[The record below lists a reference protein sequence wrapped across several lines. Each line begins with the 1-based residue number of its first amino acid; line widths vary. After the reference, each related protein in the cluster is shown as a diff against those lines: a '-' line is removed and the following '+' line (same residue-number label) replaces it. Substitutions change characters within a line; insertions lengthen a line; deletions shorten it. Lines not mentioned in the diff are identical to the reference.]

1 MPRRKRQPKLTTAQR
16 RLRLERQLSLV
27 YWLNHEF
34 GFEDNADMLRQ
45 CKGSEGVRGGKS
57 LVYHALQSRKH
68 LIPVA
73 KLDAYEGN
81 IQRHLER
88 INRRRQTP
96 IMLKYFQQLAA
107 LGAEHYLSC
116 LRESRGNLLAQLNEF
131 VRSVN
136 VRERRASFE
145 TFVNYTADDLKKIA
159 FWMATGSGKTL
170 LLHLNYLQF
179 LHYFPN
185 QADNIL
191 LVTPNEGLSEQHLQ
205 ELSMS
210 GIAAR
215 RVGEAADVLSSAN
228 PVQVVEITKLV
239 EKRRGRKGVSIPLER
254 FEGSNL
260 LFVDEGHKGSGGEAW
275 FSAREQLG
283 ENGFTFEYS
292 ATFGQALFAA
302 GGDQLTEQYGKNIL
316 FDYSYRYF
324 HDDGF
329 GKDFSVLNLAQDP
342 MGGRMDL
349 LMTGNLLS
357 FYQQIAYF
365 EERRDALRGYHLEK
379 PLLLMLGSTVTK
391 GTEKTASDV
400 AELVGFVHR
409 FAQNKHGRAVKNLQA
424 VLDGESGLTNDAG
437 EDVFCGKFSYIAGR
451 DAEAVYRDILKRV
464 FHAEAGG
471 ALFLCPLKRATGEIG
486 IKIGADNPRYFA
498 LAFVGDAKKLCAL
511 IVKTCGVAETPDA
524 ISDSL
529 FAGVNAPDSPV
540 NMLIGAKKFMEGW
553 NSWRVTGMGLL
564 NVGKSEGAEIIQLFG
579 RGVRLRGRNLSLKR
593 SAALEGVLHPEHL
606 HLLETLNIFAVRAD
620 FIASFRLYLERE
632 GVENH
637 EIVLG
642 IDIEREFLRQKLL
655 IPKTNGEFTDAVAL
669 APDKNIQVMVD
680 FSERVQTMQSAGGR
694 VTVAQLPQKEARA
707 WSERELDYL
716 DWEDLYLRLLEHKR
730 VRGWDNLLVRQSE
743 LRGILKQRV
752 KIKTP
757 AEHGAGFFERAQQL
771 GDIAIAALQKYT
783 DRLHHARR
791 MRWQTENMSIE
802 ALDDAHG
809 NFKDYIVQIPRDQKE
824 LIARIEE
831 YLQHANWK
839 HERRTVDLPNVHF
852 DRHLFQP
859 LLLKSNA
866 KHVSVTPAGLVESEE
881 KFVQCL
887 IDYCRDNPEKLE
899 GLELFLLRNLPHR
912 GVGFPAE
919 SGDNFYPDFI
929 LWVKRGREQRVVFVE
944 PHGMRHEFHPDE
956 NRKIKLHQWLA
967 EISSEPSHRYPQQV
981 EFESFMVSETNAGTL
996 ARQWNME
1003 KESMTRDHN
1012 VLFMDDGDAMAQTLI
1027 KGKPS
1032 TGKPGRKLR

>member
-1 MPRRKRQPKLTTAQR
+1 MPRRKRQPKLTATQR

-34 GFEDNADMLRQ
+34 GFKDNADMLRQ

-342 MGGRMDL
+342 MGARMDL

-471 ALFLCPLKRATGEIG
+471 ALFLCPLKRA
-486 IKIGADNPRYFA
+486 
-498 LAFVGDAKKLCAL
+498 
-511 IVKTCGVAETPDA
+511 
-524 ISDSL
+524 
-529 FAGVNAPDSPV
+529 
-540 NMLIGAKKFMEGW
+540 
-553 NSWRVTGMGLL
+553 
-564 NVGKSEGAEIIQLFG
+564 VGKSEGAEIIQLFG

-620 FIASFRLYLERE
+620 FIASFRVYLERE
-632 GVENH
+632 GVDNH

-655 IPKTNGEFTDAVAL
+655 IPKINGEFTDAVAL

-694 VTVAQLPQKEARA
+694 VTVAQLPQNEARA

-771 GDIAIAALQKYT
+771 GDIAIAGLQKYT

-831 YLQHANWK
+831 HLQQANWA
-839 HERRTVDLPNVHF
+839 HDWRTVDLPNVHF

-859 LLLKSNA
+859 LLCSGGA
-866 KHVSVTPAGLVESEE
+866 DVTLIPTGLAESER
-881 KFVQCL
+881 KFVACL
-887 IDYCRDNPEKLE
+887 RDYCCDNPEKLE

-912 GVGFPAE
+912 GVGFPDE
-919 SGDNFYPDFI
+919 GGDNFYPDFI
-929 LWVKRGREQRVVFVE
+929 LWVKRGDEQRVVFVE

-1012 VLFMDDGDAMAQTLI
+1012 VLFMDEGDAMAQTLI